1 MAGAKFLIAG
11 YQRFVADKSMLKRLY
26 GEEDFDSTDSQGTTS
41 AESRDFSARDTLR
54 AKIEKK
60 KDFNAS
66 YFLYTA
72 ISYFKCLCCCFASC
86 SRASCKRL
94 LDSHRKFEIAQ

>member
-1 MAGAKFLIAG
+1 MVAG

-60 KDFNAS
+60 KDFKAS
-66 YFLYTA
+66 YFLYTV
-72 ISYFKCLCCCFASC
+72 IYYFRCLCCFASC
-86 SRASCKRL
+86 CRTRCKRY